1 MRVRTVD
8 DAEDPPE
15 QEDHDERGRLVT
27 LRHFGQSVEEHDI
40 QHERR
45 NHDQRVEYLHNIH
58 THTPDTH
65 QPTLTHTLTHTYI
78 HILFQQPRERTQN
91 KHM

>member
-15 QEDHDERGRLVT
+15 QEDHDERGRLLT
-27 LRHFGQSVEEHDI
+27 LGHFGQSVEEHDI

-58 THTPDTH
+58 THARHSSTYTH
-65 QPTLTHTLTHTYI
+65 SHTHTYTHTYFI
-78 HILFQQPRERTQN
+78 STTQRAHT
-91 KHM
+91 K